1 MKERKHVLKW
11 SVDSAGIAGRGIKG
25 PLAATRRTYLKELH
39 SENISL
45 LITKDVWRKGKR
57 K

>member
-1 MKERKHVLKW
+1 MFSSGVLT
-11 SVDSAGIAGRGIKG
+11 VLLICLGIKG
-25 PLAATRRTYLKELH
+25 PVGSRRTYLKELH